1 MTREEYIGPLVD
13 EGSKLKLGEFV
24 TGTLIQTEEQRRT
37 RSLEENNIERDI
49 ERAHQTIS
57 KFCTTLVAEIES
69 RVTDNSVVLLMQK
82 TFENFDTGSLK
93 DLLTIAASSGR
104 DYGSYESLANQL
116 STLETRYKDT
126 RAINVMSKWLMI
138 FTKENLYQG
147 IEDILH
153 LALCCFVKAPLEA
166 PAESVGSIINQHGRV
181 QRCSLSNASL
191 SAEVQIAVNG
201 PFEFSP
207 MTDQLISEAI
217 KKYFEKHT
225 KAGSARFYVSSK
237 LKTSSSTIANFL
249 QKRSKVE
256 Y

>member
-1 MTREEYIGPLVD
+1 MTREEYIGPLED
-13 EGSKLKLGEFV
+13 EGSKVKLGEFV
-24 TGTLIQTEEQRRT
+24 TGTLIQTEERRRT

-57 KFCTTLVAEIES
+57 KFCTTLVVEIES

-104 DYGSYESLANQL
+104 DYG
-116 STLETRYKDT
+116 KDT
-126 RAINVMSKWLMI
+126 MAINVMSKWLMI

-237 LKTSSSTIANFL
+237 LKISSSTIAKFL